1 MAREVDRRP
10 LNTTRLSVYASSIN
24 YRDGMMD
31 RSDDKSDSH
40 DRYGNEGEKEL
51 RGANWRR
58 GFIEGVTNYSLFPV
72 PEPGTI
78 EFRARERN
86 RATVSRSRGDFS
98 PFFFPF
104 SLSLFLPLPLIHP
117 RRTAYKRTPPSVQVY
132 VGPRCTLSGMK
143 REKIREEKR
152 GNKIKRSVQRNF
164 LMLLRPL

>member
-104 SLSLFLPLPLIHP
+104 FSLPLSPSPPHS
-117 RRTAYKRTPPSVQVY
+117 PPSNRVQTNTAKCTGLRGAAVY
-132 VGPRCTLSGMK
+132 LVGDETGENK
-143 REKIREEKR
+143 RRETGKQ
-152 GNKIKRSVQRNF
+152 N
-164 LMLLRPL
+164 

>member
-1 MAREVDRRP
+1 METKGR
-10 LNTTRLSVYASSIN
+10 
-24 YRDGMMD
+24 
-31 RSDDKSDSH
+31 
-40 DRYGNEGEKEL
+40 EL

-104 SLSLFLPLPLIHP
+104 FSLPLSPSLPHS
-117 RRTAYKRTPPSVQVY
+117 PPSNRVQTNTAKCTGLRGAAVY
-132 VGPRCTLSGMK
+132 LVGDETGENK
-143 REKIREEKR
+143 RRETGKQ
-152 GNKIKRSVQRNF
+152 N
-164 LMLLRPL
+164 